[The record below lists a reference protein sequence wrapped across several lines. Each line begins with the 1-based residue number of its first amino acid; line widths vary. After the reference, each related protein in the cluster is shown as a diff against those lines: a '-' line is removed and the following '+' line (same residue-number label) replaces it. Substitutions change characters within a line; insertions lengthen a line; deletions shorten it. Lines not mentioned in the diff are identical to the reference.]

1 MAGGAVQVNRSKH
14 ATRKAVKVCRRN
26 VRVLSQALVLLAIA
40 LLAVQVYLKVLLR
53 LAWSR
58 YR

>member
-1 MAGGAVQVNRSKH
+1 MQVNRSKH